1 MDENQLHVLALLG
14 FVSTGVII
22 YEERQNRSPL
32 SPAVAKALTIL
43 VAIWAIVGILIIY
56 SLILLE

>member
-14 FVSTGVII
+14 FISAGVII

-32 SPAVAKALTIL
+32 SSSVAKALTTLVVIWVIL
-43 VAIWAIVGILIIY
+43 GVLIIY
-56 SLILLE
+56 SLGFSE